1 MKTKLFF
8 SIFLLPFLASAQF
21 SQNFDAATTTPTG
34 WTVINGGD
42 ANGFIFAVGAPNSAY
57 SAPNAA
63 QINYSTTAHDD
74 YLVTPAITV
83 TAGVN
88 DRLTYY
94 VKNQDPDYVENFAV
108 KISTTTPT
116 AAAFTTT
123 VTPSAGAPNTWT
135 KFTINLT
142 PYIGQTIYIGFHATS
157 TDKFRLLFDD
167 IVNDSAASLAI
178 DDVVKS
184 TSKVVIS
191 PNPMKDFLNI
201 SNADKK
207 ILEVAFYSID
217 GKLIKTSKKNASTIS
232 VNDLKSGVY
241 IIKVKTS
248 DSEETFKVIKE

>member
-8 SIFLLPFLASAQF
+8 SIFILPFFAHAQF
-21 SQNFDAATTTPTG
+21 SQNFDAATTTPAG

-57 SAPNAA
+57 STPNAA
-63 QINYSTTAHDD
+63 QINYSATAHDD

-83 TAGVN
+83 TAGVS

-94 VKNQDPDYVENFAV
+94 VKNQDPLYVENYAV

-135 KFTINLT
+135 QFTVNLT

-157 TDKFRLLFDD
+157 TDQFRLLFDN
-167 IVNDSAASLAI
+167 IVNDSATSLATNDI
-178 DDVVKS
+178 IKS
-184 TSKVVIS
+184 ASKISLS
-191 PNPMKDFLNI
+191 PNPMKDVLNI
-201 SNADKK
+201 STADKK
-207 ILEVAFYSID
+207 ILETTFYSID
-217 GKLIKTSKKNASTIS
+217 GKLIKTSKNNASTIS
-232 VNDLKSGVY
+232 VDDLKSGVY
-241 IIKVKTS
+241 IVKVKTS

>member
-8 SIFLLPFLASAQF
+8 SIFLLPFLANAQF
-21 SQNFDAATTTPTG
+21 SQNFDAATTAPTG

-42 ANGFIFAVGAPNSAY
+42 ANGFIFDVGAPNSAY
-57 SAPNAA
+57 SSPNAA
-63 QINYSTTAHDD
+63 QINYSATAHND

-94 VKNQDPDYVENFAV
+94 VKNQDPLYVEDYAV

-123 VTPSAGAPNTWT
+123 ITPSAGAPNTWT
-135 KFTINLT
+135 QFTINLV
-142 PYIGQTIYIGFHATS
+142 PYIGQTIYVGFHATS
-157 TDKFRLLFDD
+157 TDKFRLLFDN
-167 IVNDSAASLAI
+167 IVSDSGGSLAI
-178 DDVVKS
+178 EDVVKS

-191 PNPMKDFLNI
+191 PNPMKDVLNI
-201 SNADKK
+201 SNVGKK
-207 ILEVAFYSID
+207 ILEVSFYSID
-217 GKLIKTSKKNASTIS
+217 GKLIKTIKKDTSTIL

-241 IIKVKTS
+241 IVKIKTS
-248 DSEETFKVIKE
+248 DSEEMFKVIKD